1 MKTVFTLACV
11 VVALSGCGSNNHLK
25 VKLSTNQY
33 WPNIPELRSTAIDED
48 VTVLGVEVNGGDCPL
63 NMLERFPR
71 TIPEGVTDHVDIKSD
86 CDEVSK
92 AVVRTSDGSFR
103 FTF

>member
-1 MKTVFTLACV
+1 VQ
-11 VVALSGCGSNNHLK
+11 
-25 VKLSTNQY
+25 LSTNQY
-33 WPNIPELRSTAIDED
+33 WPNIPELRLTATDQD
-48 VTVLGVEVNGGDCPL
+48 VTVLGVEVNGGDRAL

-71 TIPEGVTDHVDIKSD
+71 TIPQQMTDHVDIKSD

-92 AVVRTSDGSFR
+92 VIVKTSDGSFN